1 MQTIVQNVMM
11 MTLMTCCASFTTST
25 AYAQSPAP
33 ASKCYVLSIQGMT
46 CEQCAA
52 HVQKALVQVAG
63 VAEAKVNYAKAEA
76 SVCTR
81 PGANVTGETLVKVV
95 AKAGYKAKLK

>member
-1 MQTIVQNVMM
+1 
-11 MTLMTCCASFTTST
+11 
-25 AYAQSPAP
+25 
-33 ASKCYVLSIQGMT
+33 MT

-52 HVQKALVQVAG
+52 HVQKALVQVPG

-81 PGANVTGETLVKVV
+81 PGATVTWETLVKVV
-95 AKAGYKAKLK
+95 EKAGYKAKVKPNPKQ